1 MLKSVPVPKPDT
13 PSGRTSVSE
22 ILEYAKAC
30 KNPFAHPTLAYGEG
44 FGSHHR
50 DWVGVIARVNAAVDA
65 AACIARSNF
74 HEPAAGAVLEIARMV
89 LAELDRPAPGG
100 VCK

>member
-1 MLKSVPVPKPDT
+1 MLKSVPVPQSDT
-13 PSGRTSVSE
+13 P
-22 ILEYAKAC
+22 K
-30 KNPFAHPTLAYGEG
+30 
-44 FGSHHR
+44 GSSTFKQLLNHAEASR
-50 DWVGVIARVNAAVDA
+50 NTRGPQQPDWLGALCRVHDAVDA

-74 HEPAAGAVLEIARMV
+74 HEPSSCTVLEVARMV